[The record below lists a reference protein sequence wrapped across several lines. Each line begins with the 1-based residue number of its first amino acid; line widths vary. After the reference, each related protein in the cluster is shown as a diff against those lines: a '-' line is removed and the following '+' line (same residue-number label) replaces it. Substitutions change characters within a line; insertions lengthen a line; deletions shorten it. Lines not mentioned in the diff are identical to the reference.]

1 MKHIIKFFMA
11 SALIALWSSGLF
23 AQDNEGGKPFSF
35 EQELSDNATATVNMP
50 YFDFAPLI
58 AQSEKRVK
66 QGTYELTDHIFDVN
80 YTLTN
85 SGTWTTL
92 LNGDRLWKLRIA
104 SLGAKKMSIYYQ
116 NFYMPEGARLYV
128 YNDSRTEA
136 LGAFTSKNNSEAREN
151 AGVFSTDHLSGDAQI
166 IEYYEPKSARGQTS
180 FSIFRVAHQFK
191 DVLIDESESC
201 QVDVVCPAGASW
213 QNQIKGIVRVYVVIG
228 TSAGYCSGTLINNT
242 SGDCRKLFLTAM
254 HCCLDETTGVETT
267 AYNQW
272 VLYFEYQKTA
282 CASGTASTSKLKTGV
297 SKRAGA
303 NDGGGSTGSDFLLI
317 EMTPTTFPTGV
328 VPFYNGWSNV
338 NSVTMGGVGIHH
350 PMGDC
355 KKISIYNTTPTSQS
369 WGGTAANTHW
379 ELVWQSGKGS
389 TEPGSSGSPLF
400 NAAGL
405 VIGHLTGG
413 GSCCVVNGCPAG
425 STGTGPTLADDYGK
439 VSYDW
444 TSDGATSGVQLKPWL
459 DPGNSGVTSLAGVL
473 SCSAAA
479 VNEHTLDNNVN
490 VYPNPGN
497 GSFNVNIDLDK
508 ADDVFIRVL
517 NVIGQEILARQIAN
531 TQGGIYPV
539 NLDNQ
544 SAGTYFIEIKTKDAR
559 VVRKINLIR

>member
-1 MKHIIKFFMA
+1 
-11 SALIALWSSGLF
+11 
-23 AQDNEGGKPFSF
+23 
-35 EQELSDNATATVNMP
+35 
-50 YFDFAPLI
+50 
-58 AQSEKRVK
+58 
-66 QGTYELTDHIFDVN
+66 
-80 YTLTN
+80 
-85 SGTWTTL
+85 
-92 LNGDRLWKLRIA
+92 
-104 SLGAKKMSIYYQ
+104 
-116 NFYMPEGARLYV
+116 
-128 YNDSRTEA
+128 
-136 LGAFTSKNNSEAREN
+136 
-151 AGVFSTDHLSGDAQI
+151 
-166 IEYYEPKSARGQTS
+166 
-180 FSIFRVAHQFK
+180 
-191 DVLIDESESC
+191 
-201 QVDVVCPAGASW
+201 
-213 QNQIKGIVRVYVVIG
+213 
-228 TSAGYCSGTLINNT
+228 
-242 SGDCRKLFLTAM
+242 
-254 HCCLDETTGVETT
+254 
-267 AYNQW
+267 
-272 VLYFEYQKTA
+272 
-282 CASGTASTSKLKTGV
+282 
-297 SKRAGA
+297 
-303 NDGGGSTGSDFLLI
+303 
-317 EMTPTTFPTGV
+317 
-328 VPFYNGWSNV
+328 
-338 NSVTMGGVGIHH
+338 
-350 PMGDC
+350 
-355 KKISIYNTTPTSQS
+355 
-369 WGGTAANTHW
+369 
-379 ELVWQSGKGS
+379 
-389 TEPGSSGSPLF
+389 LF